1 MKSKFVIIDMGI
13 GNPGSIQNMLNKI
26 NCTSIISSDPED
38 IKSAEKLI
46 LPGVGSFD
54 SVMKRIE
61 DLQIKELLEDQV
73 IKNKIPI
80 LGICLGIQMFT
91 KGSEEGLLPGL
102 GWIDAIT
109 VRFSFSDNQNL
120 KIPHM
125 GWNTMTLHKENLL
138 FAKMQSDA
146 RFYFVHSYHIVCQDS
161 TVILSNT
168 HYGYDFVSSIQKNNI
183 YGTQFHPEKSHRY
196 GMKIFENFSELC

>member
-1 MKSKFVIIDMGI
+1 MKSKILILDIGMG
-13 GNPGSIQNMLNKI
+13 NLGSIQNMLKKI
-26 NCTSIISSDPED
+26 NCPSIISSDPED
-38 IKSAEKLI
+38 IQSAEKVI

-54 SVMKRIE
+54 SVMKSIE
-61 DLQIKELLEDQV
+61 ALNIKELLEIQV

-102 GWIDAIT
+102 GWIDAKTI
-109 VRFSFSDNQNL
+109 RFSFSGNQNL

-125 GWNTMTLHKENLL
+125 GWNTTSLHKENLL
-138 FAKMQSDA
+138 FSKMHPDA
-146 RFYFVHSYHIVCQDS
+146 RFYFVHSYHILCQDS
-161 TVILSNT
+161 NDILTTT

-183 YGTQFHPEKSHRY
+183 YGTQFHPEKSHKY
-196 GMKIFENFSELC
+196 GMKIFENFTELC

>member
-1 MKSKFVIIDMGI
+1 VSAKFVIIDMGI
-13 GNPGSIQNMLNKI
+13 GNPGSIQNMLKKI
-26 NCTSIISSDPED
+26 NCTSIISSDQED

-54 SVMKRIE
+54 SVMKRID
-61 DLQIKELLEDQV
+61 DLQIKEVLQDQV
-73 IKNKIPI
+73 IKNNIPI
-80 LGICLGIQMFT
+80 LGICLGIQIFT

-109 VRFSFSDNQNL
+109 VRFSFSDNLNL

-125 GWNTMTLHKENLL
+125 GWNTTTLHKENLL
-138 FAKMQSDA
+138 FEEMHPDA
-146 RFYFVHSYHIVCQDS
+146 RFYFVHSYHIVCHDS
-161 TVILSNT
+161 TDILSTT

-183 YGTQFHPEKSHRY
+183 YGTQFHPEKSHKY

>member
-1 MKSKFVIIDMGI
+1 MGI